1 MLLQISRDRKY
12 LIDQHAKTPS
22 HIGKCEKFKKSTVH
36 HQTLGQCLKNNS
48 KQTEQEKFNKDLC
61 QALVATNIPL
71 NKLNNLN
78 FQLFL
83 KKYCK
88 LNIPDESTLRKKFVD
103 SCYADTLFTI
113 KQIIGNNYI
122 YFIVD
127 ETTDNCGRYI
137 AHLLIGSLCEDNVS
151 KSYLISSKQLEKTN
165 NLTITRFIQD
175 GLSEFFLPEYVPSQK
190 ILLLLSDAAPYMIKA
205 GQNLKIFYE
214 NLIHVTCLAHGLNRV
229 AEEIRKQFP
238 LINDL
243 IKNAKKIFLKA
254 PLRVQFYKEQLPN
267 TPLPPEPII
276 TRWGTWL
283 TAALFY
289 ADNYNPV
296 MNVILAL
303 TESDS
308 NIAIEN
314 CKELF
319 KKSEIQQQL
328 GFIKSN
334 YSFVAKIIEKLEK
347 EGMSLSESIELI
359 EEFETLCKNV
369 KGKIGAAIYKKLN
382 DVLEKNIG
390 YKLLTKVNRI
400 LKGEI
405 ISDDNDINF
414 LTPQLISNLK
424 YAPITSVNVER
435 SFSIFK
441 YLFSDRRHRFLL
453 ENFEKHLI
461 IYSFNSHTQ

>member
-1 MLLQISRDRKY
+1 LLLQISRDRKY

-22 HIGKCEKFKKSTVH
+22 HIGKCEKFKKSTL

-48 KQTEQEKFNKDLC
+48 KQTEQEEFNKDLC
-61 QALVATNIPL
+61 EALIASNIPL

-88 LNIPDESTLRKKFVD
+88 LNIPDESTLRKRFVD
-103 SCYADTLFTI
+103 SCYADTISTI

-127 ETTDNCGRYI
+127 ETIDNCGRYI

-175 GLSEFFLPEYVPSQK
+175 GLSEFFLPEHVPSQK
-190 ILLLLSDAAPYMIKA
+190 ILLLLSDATPYMIKA

-229 AEEIRKQFP
+229 AEEITKQFP

-243 IKNAKKIFLKA
+243 IKNVKKIFLKA

-267 TPLPPEPII
+267 TPLPPGPII

-289 ADNYNPV
+289 ADNYNLV

-314 CKELF
+314 CIELF
-319 KKSEIQQQL
+319 KKYEIQQQL

-334 YSFVAKIIEKLEK
+334 YNFVAKIIEKLEK
-347 EGMSLSESIELI
+347 EGMSLLESIELI

-369 KGKIGAAIYKKLN
+369 KGKVGTA
-382 DVLEKNIG
+382 
-390 YKLLTKVNRI
+390 
-400 LKGEI
+400 
-405 ISDDNDINF
+405 
-414 LTPQLISNLK
+414 
-424 YAPITSVNVER
+424 
-435 SFSIFK
+435 IFK
-441 YLFSDRRHRFLL
+441 KATNLQAT
-453 ENFEKHLI
+453 N
-461 IYSFNSHTQ
+461 